1 MLKDRSREVGCVII
15 VKSLIHNDVGYC
27 NGNISDSYI
36 KIKIRFSLSQ
46 SNKNYWEVIV
56 ISCVYKITN
65 DINNKIY
72 IGATTF
78 PLAKRWNEHLSD
90 AKKSGKCHRP
100 FYAALNEFGVSHF
113 HISEL
118 EKCSDDI
125 LYEREKYWIQF
136 YNSYIDGYNATFGGK
151 GKQLF
156 DKNYILEKLQ
166 NGNTACSIS
175 QELGCCPD
183 IISDL
188 AYDNGIDISSNSKV
202 VYEQTIKGVF
212 CRWDGLK
219 LRFKSLSDA
228 ARFISIIKEIHFQ
241 RGIVTHISECCR
253 GKRKSAYG
261 CLWEY
266 V

>member
-1 MLKDRSREVGCVII
+1 MI
-15 VKSLIHNDVGYC
+15 
-27 NGNISDSYI
+27 
-36 KIKIRFSLSQ
+36 
-46 SNKNYWEVIV
+46 
-56 ISCVYKITN
+56 ISCVYKVIN
-65 DINNKIY
+65 DINDKIY

-78 PLAKRWNEHLSD
+78 SLAKRWNEHLND
-90 AKKSGKCHRP
+90 AKKPDKCHRP
-100 FYAALNEFGVSHF
+100 FYAALNKFGVNHF
-113 HISEL
+113 RISVL

-136 YNSYIDGYNATFGGK
+136 YNSHIDGYNATFGGK

-156 DKNYILEKLQ
+156 DKDYILKMLQ
-166 NGNTACSIS
+166 NGRTARSIS

-188 AYDNGIDISSNSKV
+188 AYDNGINIFLNSKA
-202 VYEQTIKGVF
+202 VYEQTIKEVS
-212 CRWDGLK
+212 CIWNGLK

-228 ARFISIIKEIHFQ
+228 AHFVSVIKEIRFQ

-261 CLWEY
+261 CLWAY

>member
-1 MLKDRSREVGCVII
+1 MVTYQLHTLKIGV
-15 VKSLIHNDVGYC
+15 
-27 NGNISDSYI
+27 
-36 KIKIRFSLSQ
+36 RFSSPQ
-46 SNKNYWEVIV
+46 PNKVYWEVTI
-56 ISCVYKITN
+56 ISCVYKVTN

-72 IGATTF
+72 IGATKF
-78 PLAKRWNEHLSD
+78 SLAKRWNEHLND
-90 AKKSGKCHRP
+90 AKKPDKCHRP
-100 FYAALNEFGVSHF
+100 FYAALNKFGANHF
-113 HISEL
+113 HLSVL

-166 NGNTACSIS
+166 NGCTARSIS

-188 AYDNGIDISSNSKV
+188 AYDNGIDIFQNSKA
-202 VYEQTIKGVF
+202 VYEQTIKEVS
-212 CRWDGLK
+212 CIWDGLK
-219 LRFKSLSDA
+219 IRFKSLSDA

-261 CLWEY
+261 CLWKY

>member
-1 MLKDRSREVGCVII
+1 MYYYW
-15 VKSLIHNDVGYC
+15 KSLIHNDVGSC